1 MPLEIA
7 TDLISFLQDMSS
19 DNDNL
24 VPDLELATDYL
35 ESQGVEIT
43 DAVLNHAS
51 RLIDINF

>member
-1 MPLEIA
+1 MPLDIA

-43 DAVLNHAS
+43 DAVLNHAA

>member
-1 MPLEIA
+1 MPLHIA

-43 DAVLNHAS
+43 DDVLTDVQT
-51 RLIDINF
+51 LISLNF

>member
-1 MPLEIA
+1 MPLDIA

-35 ESQGVEIT
+35 ESQDVEIT
-43 DAVLNHAS
+43 DAVLNHAA